1 MKVLKNKATKTRKNK
16 IMKILC
22 WEQGSDIEIC
32 FINKD
37 YGLIQS
43 FIDRNAC
50 VVDKYNF
57 FKDENGYCNPDEVV
71 CTIMF
76 HDFILFK
83 KSGECD
89 GAYFYEVNENSTILH
104 PIDRETAIL
113 FASRVDFRYKDTLDF
128 KIREM
133 KALENGQI
141 LI

>member
-1 MKVLKNKATKTRKNK
+1 MKTRKNK

-22 WEQGSDIEIC
+22 WEQGSDIAIC

-37 YGLIQS
+37 KRLIQS
-43 FIDRNAC
+43 FIERNAC
-50 VVDKYNF
+50 AVNKYNY

-71 CTIMF
+71 CSIMF
-76 HDFILFK
+76 HDLINLK
-83 KSGECD
+83 KTDECD
-89 GAYFYEVNENSTILH
+89 GAYFYEVNENFTTFH

-113 FASRVDFRYKDTLDF
+113 FASHVDFWYKDTLDY